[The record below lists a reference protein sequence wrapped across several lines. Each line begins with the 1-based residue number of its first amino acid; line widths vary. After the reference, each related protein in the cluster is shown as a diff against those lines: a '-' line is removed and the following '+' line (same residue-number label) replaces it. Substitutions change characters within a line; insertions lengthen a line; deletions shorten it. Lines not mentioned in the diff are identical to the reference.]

1 MEQQA
6 IEKEIRAKAKEW
18 IDEYGEDFLVELI
31 GDYLEDALSRVARLR
46 QAADAGDAETL
57 TLEAHTLKSSSASL
71 GAQSLSLLAKHLE
84 EMGRAGALSA
94 LADDVARFEA
104 EFAMVKASL
113 EKLRHAPSDF
123 LTQER

>member
-6 IEKEIRAKAKEW
+6 IEKEICDKAKEW

-31 GDYLEDALSRVARLR
+31 GDYVEDSTARVARLR
-46 QAADAGDAETL
+46 QAAAAGDAEAL

-71 GAQSLSLLAKHLE
+71 GAQSLSALAKRLE
-84 EMGRAGALSA
+84 DLGRAGDLAA
-94 LADDVARFEA
+94 LAEDVVRFVEQ
-104 EFAMVKASL
+104 FGVVKASL
-113 EKLRHAPSDF
+113 EKLRSAPSEF